1 MNYKYTF
8 LAKKIIDKMSVIA
21 KERDDGFVETQ
32 HLLLA
37 LLSLEEGVAY
47 NACQEHGITY
57 DAVVSHIEYTSKQD
71 HKVGLAEASVGGEY
85 SPMVEKVLS
94 KAAQIAQKSGYPE
107 IGSEHL
113 LLAIMSV
120 PNCTAFQVIDEIT
133 NSNWR
138 NLTKSVFQTMSL
150 APTVVRD
157 IVKNIMIDKPV
168 RKQENNGFIERYT
181 LDLTKKARDNQLDAV
196 IGRETETE
204 RILQILCRRTKNNP
218 CLLGEPGVGKTA
230 VVEGLAWRIVSQD
243 VPNALKNKRILTLDL
258 SGLVAGSKY
267 RGEFEER
274 IKKIIAEVKQAGDI
288 ILFLD
293 EIHTM
298 VGAGSAEGTLDA
310 SNILKPALSRGEIQI
325 IGATTY
331 SEYKKYFEK
340 DAALE
345 RRFQPVDIAEPTVDE
360 AIEILRGIKGYYES
374 YHNTVIT
381 DEAVVQAVKLSSR
394 YINDRHLPDKAID
407 VLDEAASRIS
417 MSDQRPKQLNE
428 LDKELRKLDKERED
442 LIIAGEF
449 EEAKLK
455 KKEIAKIRRKA
466 KKLEAEWLKQKVDSH
481 GVGVDEVCEVVS
493 MWTKIPLS
501 KLGVSETAKL
511 LELDNT
517 LKSHVVAQ
525 DEAVTALAKAIRRGR
540 TGIKDPKRP
549 VGSFLFLGPTG
560 VGKTELTKALADA
573 LFGSRDSMIRVDM
586 SEYMESH
593 SVSKLIGSPPGY
605 VGFEERGQLT
615 ERVRKHPYSIILFDE
630 IEKAHPDIFNVL
642 LQILD
647 DGHITDSTGRKVD
660 FKNTVIIMTSNAGAA
675 SIVAPK
681 HLGFANVADSKAD
694 YEKMKSD
701 VLDEIKKIFKPEFLN
716 RIDDIIVF
724 HSLEKSDMYKIID
737 ILIADLNKILAESLK
752 ISVVF
757 DDAAKGFIIDE
768 SYDSKYGARPLK
780 RALQNK
786 IEDELADLVLSGK
799 ITEGKKVHITLKDKK
814 LVFKVKKN

>member
-47 NACQEHGITY
+47 NACQEQGITY

-71 HKVGLAEASVGGEY
+71 HKVGLAEASVGDEY

-181 LDLTKKARDNQLDAV
+181 LDLTKKARENQLDAV

-466 KKLEAEWLKQKVDSH
+466 KKLEAEWLKKKVDSH